1 MKSRQAKRIRAMRE
15 RMEKV
20 AGGRVAEA
28 SGRVRIIDK
37 QKSALEGEMLELQQR
52 TQGAPET
59 SGEQLFIAAS
69 TLEKARRRV
78 RDLSVKRDDAA
89 TSLLAL
95 ESELHDARRA
105 TEMADRLC
113 AQLRA
118 ADEARREKLEREL
131 SDDAGARI
139 AALGRRGRGEEE

>member
-20 AGGRVAEA
+20 VAGRVTEA
-28 SGRVRIIDK
+28 GARVRSIEAK
-37 QKSALEGEMLELQQR
+37 KAALEGEMRELQN
-52 TQGAPET
+52 TSVSET
-59 SGEQLFIAAS
+59 SAQELFVAAS

-78 RDLSVKRDDAA
+78 KDLSAKRNEAA
-89 TSLLAL
+89 DVLLEL

-113 AQLRA
+113 AKLRA
-118 ADEARREKLEREL
+118 ADQARRDKLEQEL
-131 SDDAGARI
+131 SDDAGSRLARS
-139 AALGRRGRGEEE
+139 AEKRGDADS